1 MPHFVDPSPAGECIF
16 CKLVQGEIPSAKVY
30 EDELTL
36 AFMDLGQ
43 VNPGHVLVAT
53 KRHAANIFEI
63 TEAEAAAVMQTAQK
77 VAQAAKIAFEPAGL
91 TLLQANGAEGGQTVA
106 HFHLHVVPRHAHD
119 GVSFTWPRKEPG
131 SAVLEGYA
139 LQLRNAMVSDKLAA

>member
-1 MPHFVDPSPAGECIF
+1 
-16 CKLVQGEIPSAKVY
+16 
-30 EDELTL
+30 
-36 AFMDLGQ
+36 
-43 VNPGHVLVAT
+43 
-53 KRHAANIFEI
+53 
-63 TEAEAAAVMQTAQK
+63 MQTAQK

-106 HFHLHVVPRHAHD
+106 HFHLHVVPRHAND